1 MGPQA
6 CNLLFGALVI
16 LLVFVTWPYRGE
28 NVDLQKLNN
37 AVIGTNLHVIRHR
50 DPLRLKVDRTHIP
63 DLVEIGVD
71 TREFKQNEA
80 RYFIE
85 GHVLPYFDDPQ
96 HQDATA
102 YFEAAQHEFLT
113 PLQASMMLAGCYGYI
128 YKDGHHD
135 VPGVQSTYDI
145 LKQSEIWNMHTTP
158 FLLHALE
165 VKNSIASPHD
175 RSTCSCMKDFANP
188 TIMKLDNKEKLL
200 DRDLNGKLLDTC
212 SMQNTIDYALD
223 GLGGVL
229 TGKDLDDLKKSVLVT
244 SLPSGTADTN
254 LKRQRKDP
262 LVVMLE
268 TAKTAAGAGNVDGNL
283 LTFVTTYCSL
293 VTDCSAEWKALP
305 GTPRTKAVFYDDLIA
320 MVTKISPHNKLRPP
334 KLCAN
339 KDVCADNLAQSER
352 TELSYASYNAY
363 IWKYREAFKMCARA
377 GVPQY
382 TTLKLGAM
390 KTEFVYMVGQSFLF
404 LAGVFA
410 FTWSY
415 MIARHIAAIKER
427 LLQGVQATTGHK
439 VDFDKNKQE
448 IEHEAYWYRTYLA
461 AGLVCVVLAWIWLLV
476 ALVRGTH
483 WFSSNRLNDDDNKNQ
498 LVHGTDETSA
508 FFTVLFWAVPG
519 VFLVLLCYLYWKFF
533 EHARTATTNM
543 YNAMTGKKAPMAYL
557 QMPSSTMAPYATILR
572 NAYPKNADITHAV
585 SAFNT
590 DIIKHLEGMAPYAQV
605 ALDLTVISGLA
616 VLAMA
621 SVAQRGVQDINVL
634 SAVSVLFLAIG
645 VIAHLSNMLRLLH
658 VYVQFHHKSVYND
671 FVKRAAH
678 HRVYLSV
685 LLGVM
690 LLAYVWLAGAD
701 SGTTKSSHTGTHQV
715 WFAVLAL
722 AILCGSDLLEQI
734 AGAFKESEVDKDD
747 DATTER
753 FWMHLCNK
761 NYYVA
766 WLVIVS
772 LILLHLHRAQGVC
785 EGFGGKFT
793 QTNCLFLV
801 K

>member
-1 MGPQA
+1 M
-6 CNLLFGALVI
+6 
-16 LLVFVTWPYRGE
+16 
-28 NVDLQKLNN
+28 DLQKLNN
-37 AVIGTNLHVIRHR
+37 AVIGTNLRVIRHR
-50 DPLRLKVDRTHIP
+50 DPLRLKVDRGHIP

-71 TREFKQNEA
+71 TKEFKQNEA

-85 GHVLPYFDDPQ
+85 DHILPYFEDPQ
-96 HQDATA
+96 HQDAKA
-102 YFEAAQHEFLT
+102 YFEAVQSEFLT

-135 VPGVQSTYDI
+135 VPSVHSTFDI
-145 LKQSEIWNMHTTP
+145 LKMTDSTGASIWNMHTTP

-188 TIMKLDNKEKLL
+188 TILKLDNKENLL
-200 DRDLNGKLLDTC
+200 DRDLKGKLQDTC
-212 SMQNTIDYALD
+212 VMQNSIDYALD
-223 GLGGVL
+223 GLGEVL
-229 TGKDLDDLKKSVLVT
+229 AGKTSDDLKKSVLVT
-244 SLPSGTADTN
+244 SLPSNTADAN

-262 LVVMLE
+262 LVFMLE
-268 TAKTAAGAGNVDGNL
+268 GARTTAGAGNVDGNL
-283 LTFVTTYCSL
+283 LTFVNTYCSI
-293 VTDCSAEWKALP
+293 VTDCSTEWKAIAT
-305 GTPRTKAVFYDDLIA
+305 GTPRTRALFYGDLITMA
-320 MVTKISPHNKLRPP
+320 TTVSPHNKLRPP

-363 IWKYREAFKMCARA
+363 IWKYREAFMMCARA

-382 TTLKLGAM
+382 TTLKLGGM
-390 KTEFVYMVGQSFLF
+390 QTELVYMAGQSFLF

-415 MIARHIAAIKER
+415 MIARYIAAMKER
-427 LLQGVQATTGHK
+427 LLQETK
-439 VDFDKNKQE
+439 VAQNYKDDFEAKKHE
-448 IEHEAYWYRTYLA
+448 IEHDARWYRIYLFV
-461 AGLVCVVLAWIWLLV
+461 GIVCVVLAWIWLLV
-476 ALVRGTH
+476 ALGRGTH
-483 WFSSNRLNDDDNKNQ
+483 FYSSLALNDDDTKNQ
-498 LVHGTDETSA
+498 LPHDTDQTSG
-508 FFTVLFWAVPG
+508 FFTVFFWAVAG
-519 VFLVLLCYLYWKFF
+519 VFFVLLCYLYWKFF
-533 EHARTATTNM
+533 EHAREASSKM
-543 YNAMTGKKAPMAYL
+543 YNAITGKKAPATL
-557 QMPSSTMAPYATILR
+557 LVQGPVANTMAPYATVIRSAHPKQEYSLR
-572 NAYPKNADITHAV
+572 DYTKVVDPAATQIQ
-585 SAFNT
+585 AFNT
-590 DIIKHLEGMAPYAQV
+590 EIIAHLEGMAPFAQV

-634 SAVSVLFLAIG
+634 SAVSVWFLAIG

-658 VYVQFHHKSVYND
+658 VYVQFHHRSVYND
-671 FVKRAAH
+671 FVKSAAH

-690 LLAYVWLAGAD
+690 LLAYVWFAGAD
-701 SGTTKSSHTGTHQV
+701 SGTTTSTHTSAHQF

-722 AILCGSDLLEQI
+722 VILCGSDLLEQI
-734 AGAFKESEVDKDD
+734 AGAFKASEVDKDD

-785 EGFGGKFT
+785 EGAGGKFT
-793 QTNCLFLV
+793 QTNCLFLL